1 MERALEIV
9 VSTVQVA
16 WPVFLAVFV
25 LLVMFGVMLG
35 ALLLSSLARR
45 LFGRWVH

>member
-1 MERALEIV
+1 MDRALEIV

-25 LLVMFGVMLG
+25 LLVMFGVMIG
-35 ALLLSSLARR
+35 ALRLLVSLATR
-45 LFGRWVH
+45 LFGRWL